1 MTTFLLAIIT
11 SILYTVAAF
20 RLWLSLNNASGD
32 NTDNAALRLTRILAI
47 AAWLIHLAITIIS
60 ANDSRLIWG
69 FFSAL
74 SITAL
79 CIVLLQLL
87 LAVTRRADH
96 LGLLVYPAAA
106 ITLLFTQKTGGQATL
121 DPATGLHALSSIV
134 AYSVLALAATQ
145 ALVVA
150 LQRHQLSHHK
160 PSGFV
165 RSLPPYD
172 NSESLLFLLLTVGFV
187 LLSISLLTGFFY
199 LDDMW
204 GQSLVHKTVL
214 SCLAWAI
221 MGVLLVGRW
230 MFGWRGKRVVN
241 WSVAAFILL
250 VLAFFGSKLVLELI
264 LQR

>member
-1 MTTFLLAIIT
+1 MTTFLLAIIA
-11 SILYTVAAF
+11 SILYTIASL
-20 RLWLSLNNASGD
+20 RLWLSLNKMASD
-32 NTDNAALRLTRILAI
+32 NTDSGSHRITRLLAALAGV
-47 AAWLIHLAITIIS
+47 IHLTTTVIS
-60 ANDSRLIWG
+60 TTESGLIWG
-69 FFSAL
+69 FFNAL

-96 LGLLVYPAAA
+96 LGFLVYPAAA
-106 ITLLFTQKTGGQATL
+106 IALLLTQQAGGQATL
-121 DPATGLHALSSIV
+121 APATGLHVLSSIV
-134 AYSVLALAATQ
+134 AYSVLALAAAQ

-150 LQRHQLSHHK
+150 LQRYQLSHHK
-160 PSGFV
+160 PSDFV

-172 NSESLLFLLLTVGFV
+172 NSESLLFLLLTTGFV
-187 LLSISLLTGFFY
+187 LLSASLLTGFFY

-221 MGVLLVGRW
+221 IGILVTGRW
-230 MFGWRGKRVVN
+230 AFGWRGKRAVK
-241 WSVAAFILL
+241 WSIAAFGLL
-250 VLAFFGSKLVLELI
+250 ALAFFGSKLVLELI